1 MREHMYL
8 MKVLLVF
15 LNKQV
20 ILGTLYYLF
29 IFALLLKY
37 MDYRSVVCYLLSV

>member
-8 MKVLLVF
+8 MKVLLAF

-20 ILGTLYYLF
+20 ILGALHYLF
-29 IFALLLKY
+29 IFALFLKC
-37 MDYRSVVCYLLSV
+37 MVYRSVVCYLLSV